1 MADRQEQK
9 FRQLTEQPVNGLICR
24 LAVPCIINM
33 LVTGF
38 YNMADTFF
46 VGMMNNTSATGAVGV
61 VFTMMSILQSVGIF
75 CGQGGGV
82 FIARAL
88 GAQNH
93 KEASDMAATSFYTA
107 IAMGAVICVFG
118 QIFLEPLAYLLGST
132 ETILPYTKQYLR
144 IILVGAPWVIATF
157 VLMNQLRYQGSAVYS
172 TLGTLCGAILN
183 IGLDPILIYT
193 LDMGVAGAALGTVIG
208 QAVSFLVLLGG
219 CARGSTLSLH
229 PSHIQLNAYYY
240 KWLIKGGLPSFAR
253 HALTSVATIL
263 LNHAVHPYGDAAIA
277 AMGIVQ
283 RIMNLGAS
291 AMIGFGQGFQPVC
304 GYNYGAKLYK
314 RVKQAFFFCV
324 KGSFAFLLTVSV
336 LGFIFAPELVA
347 IFRDDPEVV
356 AIGIVALRFRC
367 VTFPLYSWIVIS
379 NMLQQSTGRHV
390 AATFFSVAKEGL
402 FFIPM
407 LWILVPAWGLLGV
420 QMTQSAADVLTMCC
434 AVPIQLRIL
443 RGLDKMA
450 KGAGKENLQYERQ
463 GK

>member
-1 MADRQEQK
+1 MSDRQEQK
-9 FRQLTEQPVNGLICR
+9 FLQLTEQPINGVICK

-82 FIARAL
+82 FISRAL

-107 IAMGAVICVFG
+107 VALGVVICVLG

-132 ETILPYTKQYLR
+132 ETIIPYTKQYLW

-157 VLMNQLRYQGSAVYS
+157 VLMNQLRYQGSAAYS
-172 TLGTLCGAILN
+172 TAGTLFGAILN
-183 IGLDPILIYT
+183 IGLDPLLIFT
-193 LDMGVAGAALGTVIG
+193 FDLGVAGAALATIIG
-208 QAVSFLVLLGG
+208 QFVSFLILLAG
-219 CARGSTLSLH
+219 CAKGSTLSLH
-229 PSHIQLNAYYY
+229 LSHLKLNAYYY
-240 KWLIKGGLPSFAR
+240 KWLIKGGLPSFSR
-253 HALTSVATIL
+253 HALTSLATIM

-283 RIMNLGAS
+283 RIMTLGAS

-304 GYNYGAKLYK
+304 GYNYGAKLYH
-314 RVKQAFFFCV
+314 RVKQAFWFCV
-324 KGSFAFLLTVSV
+324 KGSFVILLVFSIF
-336 LGFIFAPELVA
+336 GFIIAPQFIG
-347 IFRDDPEVV
+347 IFRDDPEVI
-356 AIGIVALRFRC
+356 AIGVAALRFRC
-367 VTFPLYSWIVIS
+367 VSFPFYSWIVIS
-379 NMLQQSTGRHV
+379 NMLQQSTGRTIP
-390 AATFFSVAKEGL
+390 ATFFSMAKEGL

-407 LWILVPAWGLLGV
+407 LWILTPTLGLLGI
-420 QMTQSAADVLTMCC
+420 QMTQTAADIITMCC
-434 AVPIQLRIL
+434 AIPIQVHIL
-443 RGLDKMA
+443 RDLDKLNTEKKA
-450 KGAGKENLQYERQ
+450 T
-463 GK
+463 